1 MLKIMADRTENISNK
16 SNCTAAG
23 AASENHHGIVTK
35 LRVRDAFII
44 LLGATILTLDVKYI
58 FDPSGL
64 VTGGV
69 SGLSIV
75 IKYISDQ
82 SFAFEI
88 PLWVTNVVVNIPIF
102 LYAMAVDGKRSL
114 LRTFLCFVF
123 NSAELYI
130 FPDANIFP
138 TDNLFLVSLFG
149 GVLFG
154 LSSGLLLTVRATS
167 GGTDL
172 LGKALH
178 RTFRSFSMGT
188 IIQILDGIIVVVGLL
203 TFGMEKTLYAI
214 FSVFVMGAVTDY
226 VIDKGKKAKMCLIFS
241 KATDDI
247 SSAILEELN
256 RGCTGLKGTGM
267 YSKED
272 KTVLMCV
279 CSKNDLPDVKDIV
292 KEYDKKAFFIVANI
306 SEAMGEG
313 FVEHWSGNSL

>member
-1 MLKIMADRTENISNK
+1 MSDKNINSYD
-16 SNCTAAG
+16 T
-23 AASENHHGIVTK
+23 ENHHGIITK

-44 LLGATILTLDVKYI
+44 LLGATILTFDVKYI

-75 IKYISDQ
+75 IKYLSDQ
-82 SFAFEI
+82 SLPFEI

-102 LYAMAVDGKRSL
+102 LYAMIADGKRSL

-130 FPDANIFP
+130 FPDADIFP
-138 TDNLFLVSLFG
+138 TDNLFLVALFG

-154 LSSGLLLTVRATS
+154 LSSGILLSVRATS

-188 IIQILDGIIVVVGLL
+188 LIQILDGIIVVIGLL
-203 TFGMEKTLYAI
+203 TFGMERTLYAI

-226 VIDKGKKAKMCLIFS
+226 VIDRGKKAKMCLIFS
-241 KATDDI
+241 KNTDEI
-247 SSAILEELN
+247 SSAIMEELD
-256 RGCTGLKGTGM
+256 RGCTGLHATGM
-267 YSKED
+267 YSRENS
-272 KTVLMCV
+272 TVLMCV

-292 KEYDKKAFFIVANI
+292 KEYDKGAFFIVANI